1 MFCDNYKAL
10 EEAIGYSFKNKE
22 YLLVALTHSS
32 YANEMMI
39 NKCEDYE
46 RQEFLGDAVLEMVS
60 SDYLFRNN
68 PKQAEGSLTRLRAS
82 MVCEP
87 SLALCARKFSLE
99 KYIRLGKGEESTG
112 GRDKDSIIS
121 DVLEALIGGIYLDSG
136 IEAASLFINTYV
148 LEDVDD
154 KLLFYDA
161 KSILQEKVQAIGK
174 KLEYVLVSETGPDHE
189 KEFKVEAL
197 VDGIAVSTGIGRT
210 KKAAQQQ
217 AAYEVLRSNKCI

>member
-1 MFCDNYKAL
+1 MFCDDYKAL
-10 EEAIGYSFKNKE
+10 EEAIGYSFNNKE

-39 NKCEDYE
+39 NKRDDYE
-46 RQEFLGDAVLEMVS
+46 RQEFLGDAVLELVS
-60 SDYLFRNN
+60 SDFLFRNN
-68 PKQAEGSLTRLRAS
+68 PKQSEGALTRMRAS

-87 SLALCARKFSLE
+87 ALASCARMFSLE

-112 GRDKDSIIS
+112 GRNRDSIIS

-136 IEAASLFINTYV
+136 IEAAQRFINKYI
-148 LEDVDD
+148 LADADE
-154 KLLFYDA
+154 KILFYDA
-161 KSILQEKVQAIGK
+161 KSILQEKAQALGK
-174 KLEYVLVSETGPDHE
+174 KLEYVLISESGPDHE

-197 VDGIAVSTGIGRT
+197 VDNIPVSTGVGRT

-217 AAYEVLRSNKCI
+217 AAFEVLRSNKCI